1 MYTFSLTYNYFTLE
15 CIVLINKMENGNVED
30 HVNTQ
35 CSTWYLPHLRLTF
48 VSPSLYIRP
57 TYKGFKTI
65 NYPFTERVI
74 LLNPNISLSKEKC
87 FTKCP
92 IINWTLSKIIMKSF
106 QSRTTTSNRFS
117 IFLFN
122 SIMTV
127 IILFFFLQIDS
138 NTWPLSMC
146 TILNNLNLQLR
157 FYYVH

>member
-1 MYTFSLTYNYFTLE
+1 MLRTMLIVLTYY
-15 CIVLINKMENGNVED
+15 
-30 HVNTQ
+30 TQ

-74 LLNPNISLSKEKC
+74 LSNPNISLSKEKC

-92 IINWTLSKIIMKSF
+92 IINWTLSKTIMKSF